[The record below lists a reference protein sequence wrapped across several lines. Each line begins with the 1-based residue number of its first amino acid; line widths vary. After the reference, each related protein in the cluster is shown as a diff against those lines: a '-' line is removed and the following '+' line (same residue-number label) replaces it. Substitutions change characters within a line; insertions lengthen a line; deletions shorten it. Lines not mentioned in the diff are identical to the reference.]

1 MSLLSGNVRKSV
13 CLRAAAAGAAVAGL
27 VIATVP
33 VVPAQSV
40 PADPS
45 CPVAIPVSEVVAGM
59 PISGLTTTSG
69 TTPEEFGGRV
79 LGVLHDG
86 IAPGL
91 DLIMVRLE
99 GSQITHPD
107 GSLDKGVWAGMS
119 GSPVY
124 AEDGRL
130 LGAVAYGLSFAPSDV
145 AGVTPGAEM
154 EKLLHSPPS
163 IAVRETA
170 RGARQVTIPDR
181 VARRMISAGEMTR
194 QQADGGFRHLPMPF
208 SVSGLSNRHLQKIAD
223 RFGIKRPV
231 VVGAGTSADA
241 QPTDIVAGG
250 NLVGSLSYGD
260 ITYAG
265 IGTATAVCDN
275 EVLAFGHP
283 LLWSGPSTLSMH
295 GADAIYIQRD
305 TVFGSF
311 KVANPSA
318 PSGQI
323 TQDRLA
329 GLRGLLGKFPFST
342 DVTSHVE
349 STEGNSRDGETVI
362 TVRGYIPFLSVIHLL
377 ANADRVLDQIGSGA
391 ARVRW
396 TIEGTRQDGS
406 AWEFSRADRYAS
418 RFDITFE
425 SIFESY
431 RQISQ
436 ILRNGFEHVRIND
449 INYRATYDP
458 RFHALEIAKFEIYVN
473 GHWITITSPRPA
485 IKVKAG
491 SEIPVRVTLAPT
503 SGTGASQRVLLSVTL
518 PKSAQ
523 GSGVLSVQGGAF
535 GRGPKASSFDELLE
549 NLANAPRND
558 DLTAILRVGRKG
570 GGTDTDSHVVSDVVS
585 GNRYVRLNIT

>member
-1 MSLLSGNVRKSV
+1 MSRLSGNMRRAVL
-13 CLRAAAAGAAVAGL
+13 LRASAACAAVAGL

-33 VVPAQSV
+33 VAPAQSV
-40 PADPS
+40 PPDPS
-45 CPVAIPVSEVVAGM
+45 CPAAIPVGDVVSGM
-59 PISGLTTTSG
+59 SVSGLTTTSG
-69 TTPEEFGGRV
+69 TTPETFSGTV
-79 LGVLHDG
+79 LGVLNDG

-91 DLIMVRLE
+91 NLIMVQLQ
-99 GSQITHPD
+99 GSQITYPD
-107 GSLDKGVWAGMS
+107 GTLDKGVWAGMS

-124 AEDGRL
+124 TEDGRL
-130 LGAVAYGLSFAPSDV
+130 LGAVAYGLSFGPSDV

-154 EKLLHSPPS
+154 VKLLQHSPS
-163 IAVRETA
+163 NAARQTA
-170 RGARQVTIPDR
+170 RQAGRITIPAR
-181 VARRMISAGEMTR
+181 VAHRLVAQGELTSP
-194 QQADGGFRHLPMPF
+194 QASGGFRHLPMPF
-208 SVSGLSNRHLQKIAD
+208 SVSGLSNRHLQKIVD

-231 VVGAGTSADA
+231 VVGAGTSADE

-260 ITYAG
+260 ITYSG
-265 IGTATAVCDN
+265 TGTATAVCDN

-283 LLWSGPSTLSMH
+283 LLWSGASTLSMH
-295 GADAIYIQRD
+295 GAEAIYIQRD

-323 TQDRLA
+323 TQDRLE
-329 GLRGLLGKFPFST
+329 GLRGLLGKTPLST

-349 STEGNSRDGETVI
+349 STEGNSRNGETVI
-362 TVRGYIPFLSVIHLL
+362 TVRRYIPYLSAIHLL
-377 ANADRVLDQIGSGA
+377 ANADRVLDKIGSGS

-396 TIEGTRQDGS
+396 TVDGTRHGGS
-406 AWEFSRADRYAS
+406 DWEFSRVDRFAS
-418 RFDITFE
+418 RYDISFE

-431 RQISQ
+431 RQISK
-436 ILRNGFEHVRIND
+436 ILHNGFERVRISD
-449 INYRATYDP
+449 VHYRATYDP
-458 RFHALEIAKFEIYVN
+458 RFHALEISKFEIYVN

-503 SGTGASQRVLLSVTL
+503 GGTGASQRVLLSVTP

-523 GSGVLSVQGGAF
+523 GPGVLYVQGGAS
-535 GRGPKASSFDELLE
+535 GRGPKASSFDELLA
-549 NLANAPRND
+549 NLASAPRND
-558 DLTAILRVGRKG
+558 ELTATLRSGSKA

-585 GNRYVRLNIT
+585 GSSYVRLKIT

>member
-1 MSLLSGNVRKSV
+1 MSRLSGNLRRSSL
-13 CLRAAAAGAAVAGL
+13 LRASAACAAVAGL

-33 VVPAQSV
+33 VAPAQSV
-40 PADPS
+40 PPDPS
-45 CPVAIPVSEVVAGM
+45 CPAAIPVRDVVNGIAV
-59 PISGLTTTSG
+59 SGLTTTSG
-69 TTPEEFGGRV
+69 TTPETFSGTV
-79 LGVLHDG
+79 LGVLNDG

-91 DLIMVRLE
+91 DLIMVQLQ

-124 AEDGRL
+124 TDDGRL
-130 LGAVAYGLSFAPSDV
+130 LGAVAYGLSFGPSDV

-154 EKLLHSPPS
+154 VKLLQQPPS
-163 IAVRETA
+163 NAARQTA
-170 RGARQVTIPDR
+170 RHAGRITIPDR
-181 VARRMISAGEMTR
+181 VAHRLVAKGELTR
-194 QQADGGFRHLPMPF
+194 PQASGGFRHLPMPF

-223 RFGIKRPV
+223 RFGVKRPV
-231 VVGAGTSADA
+231 VVGAGTSANA

-250 NLVGSLSYGD
+250 NLVASLSYGD
-260 ITYAG
+260 VTYAG

-283 LLWSGPSTLSMH
+283 LLWSGRSTLSMH
-295 GADAIYIQRD
+295 GAEAIYIQRD

-323 TQDRLA
+323 TDDRLA
-329 GLRGLLGKFPFST
+329 GLRGLLGKSPLST

-362 TVRGYIPFLSVIHLL
+362 TVRSEIPFLSAIHLL
-377 ANADRVLDQIGSGA
+377 SNADRVLDKIGSGS

-396 TIEGTRQDGS
+396 TVEGTRQGGA
-406 AWEFSRADRYAS
+406 AWDYSRVDRYAS
-418 RFDITFE
+418 RYDISFE

-431 RQISQ
+431 RQLSQ
-436 ILRNGFEHVRIND
+436 ILRNKFEHVRISD
-449 INYRATYDP
+449 VSYRATYDP
-458 RFHALEIAKFEIYVN
+458 RFHALQIAKFEIYVN
-473 GHWITITSPRPA
+473 GHWITITSHRPA

-503 SGTGASQRVLLSVTL
+503 SGTGASQRVLLSVKL
-518 PKSAQ
+518 PKSAH
-523 GSGVLSVQGGAF
+523 GPGVLYVQGGAS
-535 GRGPKASSFDELLE
+535 GRGAKASSFDELLE

-558 DLTAILRVGRKG
+558 ELTAILRAGGG

-585 GNRYVRLNIT
+585 GSRHVHLKIT

>member
-1 MSLLSGNVRKSV
+1 MSWLSGNVRKSV
-13 CLRAAAAGAAVAGL
+13 YLRAAAASAAVAGL

-33 VVPAQSV
+33 VAPAQSV

-45 CPVAIPVSEVVAGM
+45 CPAAIPVGDVVAGM
-59 PISGLTTTSG
+59 PISGLTTPTG
-69 TTPEEFGGRV
+69 TTPEEFGGEV
-79 LGVLHDG
+79 LGVLQDG

-91 DLIMVRLE
+91 DLIMVQLR
-99 GSQITHPD
+99 GSQITYPD

-124 AEDGRL
+124 TEDGRL
-130 LGAVAYGLSFAPSDV
+130 LGAVAYGLSFGPSDV

-154 EKLLHSPPS
+154 VKLLQSPPS
-163 IAVRETA
+163 NAVRETA
-170 RGARQVTIPDR
+170 RTARQVIIPDR
-181 VARRMISAGEMTR
+181 VAHRLVAQGPMTR
-194 QQADGGFRHLPMPF
+194 QQASDGFRHLPMPF
-208 SVSGLSNRHLQKIAD
+208 SVSGLSNRHLQKVAD
-223 RFGIKRPV
+223 RFGIKRPL
-231 VVGAGTSADA
+231 VVGAGTSGNA
-241 QPTDIVAGG
+241 QQTDIVAGG

-260 ITYAG
+260 VTYAG

-283 LLWSGPSTLSMH
+283 LLWSGTSTLSMH
-295 GADAIYIQRD
+295 GAEAIYIQRD

-329 GLRGLLGKFPFST
+329 GLRGLLGKFPLST

-362 TVRGYIPFLSVIHLL
+362 TVRREIPYLSAIHLL
-377 ANADRVLDQIGSGA
+377 SNADRVLDKIGSGS

-396 TIEGTRQDGS
+396 TVEGTRHNGS
-406 AWEFSRADRYAS
+406 AWDFSRVDRFAS
-418 RFDITFE
+418 RYDISFE

-436 ILRNGFEHVRIND
+436 ILHNKFEHVRISD

-458 RFHALEIAKFEIYVN
+458 RFHALEIAKFEIYVD
-473 GHWITITSPRPA
+473 GHWITITSHRPA

-503 SGTGASQRVLLSVTL
+503 SGTGASQRVLLSVKL
-518 PKSAQ
+518 PKSAT
-523 GSGVLSVQGGAF
+523 GTGVLYVQGGAS
-535 GRGPKASSFDELLE
+535 GRGPKATSFDELLA

-558 DLTAILRVGRKG
+558 ELTAILQAGKAG
-570 GGTDTDSHVVSDVVS
+570 STDTDSHVVSDVVS
-585 GNRYVRLNIT
+585 GSRHVHLKII

>member
-1 MSLLSGNVRKSV
+1 MSWLSGNVRKSV

-45 CPVAIPVSEVVAGM
+45 CPAAIPVGDVVAGM

-69 TTPEEFGGRV
+69 TTPEEFGGEV

-91 DLIMVRLE
+91 DLIMVQLR
-99 GSQITHPD
+99 GSQITYPD

-124 AEDGRL
+124 TEDGRL
-130 LGAVAYGLSFAPSDV
+130 LGAVAYGLSFGPSDV

-154 EKLLHSPPS
+154 RKLLQSQRS
-163 IAVRETA
+163 TARETA
-170 RGARQVTIPDR
+170 RSARQITIPKR
-181 VARRMISAGEMTR
+181 LAHRMVTQGHLTR
-194 QQADGGFRHLPMPF
+194 QQASDGFRHLPMPF

-231 VVGAGTSADA
+231 VVGAGTSGNA
-241 QPTDIVAGG
+241 QQTAIVAGG
-250 NLVGSLSYGD
+250 NLVASLSYGD

-283 LLWSGPSTLSMH
+283 LLWSGASTLSMH
-295 GADAIYIQRD
+295 GAEALYIQRD

-329 GLRGLLGKFPFST
+329 GLRGRLGKFPLST

-362 TVRGYIPFLSVIHLL
+362 TVRRYIPYLSAIHLL
-377 ANADRVLDQIGSGA
+377 SNADRVLDKIGSGS

-396 TIEGTRQDGS
+396 TVEGTRHNGS
-406 AWEFSRADRYAS
+406 DWDFSRVDRFAS
-418 RFDITFE
+418 RYDISFE

-436 ILRNGFEHVRIND
+436 ILHNKFEHVRISD

-458 RFHALEIAKFEIYVN
+458 RFHALEIAKFEIYVG

-503 SGTGASQRVLLSVTL
+503 SGTGASQRVLLSVKL
-518 PKSAQ
+518 PKSAT
-523 GSGVLSVQGGAF
+523 GTGVLYVQGGAF
-535 GRGPKASSFDELLE
+535 GRGPKASSFDELLA

-558 DLTAILRVGRKG
+558 ELTAILQTG
-570 GGTDTDSHVVSDVVS
+570 GKDGSTATDSQVVSEVVS
-585 GNRYVRLNIT
+585 GSRNVHLKII

>member
-1 MSLLSGNVRKSV
+1 MSWLSGNVRKSV
-13 CLRAAAAGAAVAGL
+13 YLRAAAASAAVAGL

-33 VVPAQSV
+33 VAPAQSV

-45 CPVAIPVSEVVAGM
+45 CPAAIPVRDVVPGM

-69 TTPEEFGGRV
+69 TTPEEFGGEV
-79 LGVLHDG
+79 LGVLNDG

-91 DLIMVRLE
+91 DMIMVQLE

-124 AEDGRL
+124 TEDGRL

-145 AGVTPGAEM
+145 AGVTPGKEM
-154 EKLLHSPPS
+154 VKLLQSQPF
-163 IAVRETA
+163 TA
-170 RGARQVTIPDR
+170 RDIARSARQVTIPKR
-181 VARRMISAGEMTR
+181 LAHRLVAQGHLTQ
-194 QQADGGFRHLPMPF
+194 QQASGGFRRLPMPF
-208 SVSGLSNRHLQKIAD
+208 SVSGLSNRHLQKVAD
-223 RFGIKRPV
+223 RFGIKRPL
-231 VVGAGTSADA
+231 VVGAGTSGNA
-241 QPTDIVAGG
+241 QQTDIVAGG

-260 ITYAG
+260 ITDSG
-265 IGTATAVCDN
+265 TGTATAVCNN

-283 LLWSGPSTLSMH
+283 LLWSGTSTLSMH
-295 GADAIYIQRD
+295 GAEAIYIQRD

-323 TQDRLA
+323 TQDRRA
-329 GLRGLLGKFPFST
+329 GLRGLLGKFPLST

-349 STEGNSRDGETVI
+349 STEGNTRDGETVI
-362 TVRGYIPFLSVIHLL
+362 TVRDAIPFLSAIHLL
-377 ANADRVLDQIGSGA
+377 SNADRVLDQIGSGS

-396 TIEGTRQDGS
+396 TLEGTRQGGA
-406 AWEFSRADRYAS
+406 AWDFSRVDRFANRY
-418 RFDITFE
+418 DITFE

-436 ILRNGFEHVRIND
+436 ILHNKFEHVRISD

-458 RFHALEIAKFEIYVN
+458 RFHALEIAKFEIYVD

-503 SGTGASQRVLLSVTL
+503 SGTGASQRVLLSVKL
-518 PKSAQ
+518 PKSAT
-523 GSGVLSVQGGAF
+523 GRGALYVQGGAF
-535 GRGPKASSFDELLE
+535 GRGPKASSFDELLTK
-549 NLANAPRND
+549 LSNAPRND
-558 DLTAILRVGRKG
+558 ELTAILSTGGKAGR
-570 GGTDTDSHVVSDVVS
+570 TDSDSHIVSDVVS
-585 GNRYVRLNIT
+585 GNRRVNLKIT